1 LITEDLNRSKRNETE
16 PLKIIANRKET
27 CYLGNSFI
35 LSSSRIYLMQK
46 GHTLQFKCLSC
57 SSPITFSV
65 FELDAQTPICCHECE
80 KKYAFTDATLVR
92 QLKKFEALCRQ
103 IQDSE
108 EILGAASV
116 GVDVGEHHVKV
127 PYKLLLTRLSSSLD
141 LNMAGQKI
149 SIFFRI
155 EPVRDL
161 PVASLKTL

>member
-1 LITEDLNRSKRNETE
+1 
-16 PLKIIANRKET
+16 
-27 CYLGNSFI
+27 
-35 LSSSRIYLMQK
+35 MQK
-46 GHTLQFKCLSC
+46 GHSLQFKCLSC
-57 SSPITFSV
+57 TSPVAFSI
-65 FELDAQTPICCHECE
+65 FELDNQENICCPSCQ
-80 KKYAFTDATLVR
+80 KKYAFSDPNLIR

-141 LNMAGQKI
+141 LSMSGQKV

-155 EPVRDL
+155 EPTRET
-161 PVASLKTL
+161 PVATNSLRNLN

>member
-1 LITEDLNRSKRNETE
+1 
-16 PLKIIANRKET
+16 
-27 CYLGNSFI
+27 
-35 LSSSRIYLMQK
+35 MQK
-46 GHTLQFKCLSC
+46 GHSLQFKCLTC
-57 SSPITFSV
+57 GTPATFSV
-65 FELDAQTPICCHECE
+65 FDLDTQATICCHHCE
-80 KKYAFTDATLVR
+80 KKYAFTDPILIR

-141 LNMAGQKI
+141 LNMGGQKV

-155 EPVRDL
+155 EPLKDT
-161 PVASLKTL
+161 PISSHIKTL

>member
-1 LITEDLNRSKRNETE
+1 
-16 PLKIIANRKET
+16 
-27 CYLGNSFI
+27 
-35 LSSSRIYLMQK
+35 MQK

-57 SSPITFSV
+57 SAPVTFSI
-65 FELDAQTPICCHECE
+65 FDLDGQTHIQCADCE
-80 KKYAFTDATLVR
+80 KKYSFTDAVLVR

-108 EILGAASV
+108 EILGAANV

-141 LNMAGQKI
+141 LNMGDKKV

-155 EPVRDL
+155 EPSRDT
-161 PVASLKTL
+161 PATL